1 MKYQRERMIDKKRI
15 IACRAEP
22 AEPFVC
28 GEMVTCTLVIS
39 VTEDISTNGRIRF
52 HFTESPY
59 YRIPPNYGLPA
70 KGFVFFARLHFQTD
84 NPGAVGYVTAETKS
98 GQPVAIELAP
108 GRCYFTIV
116 CEGGLAAGETLVVTI
131 GDTRAGSPGIEVA
144 HHPTYGDWQLVCD
157 LDREGD
163 GNFVRQDL
171 MPRMRVVAAPP
182 SRVLVRTKSDAQ
194 PGVPADLQIAVTDRF
209 GNHVENFRGTFRP
222 IENGAYHTTRTEF
235 SLEPKDIGSK
245 CWQNAVVF
253 DEEGI
258 HRVNV
263 ESVDSQGDTSL
274 RGVGHPV
281 VCDSREDDYQLLWG
295 DIHGHS
301 YCTDGTH
308 SPEFFYSYG
317 RNVGYLDFCALTDH
331 DTFSHEVWQGMMDS
345 AEIAYD
351 PGRFTTFLGYE
362 WAGELSQ
369 SICVLFKN
377 AVGGYYPGSEAASHY
392 PQNLINLIK
401 NEDAMIIRHDMP
413 PPGSRWQK
421 LDASDTL
428 ERLVEIYSPFHCSE
442 SAHSPAARG
451 PLDDGNSIQ
460 AALGDGLRFGFVGC
474 SDSHISMPGRRQGVS
489 KGSPGYRAGIYGLT
503 AVYAAENTR
512 DAVFDALLARRCY
525 AATDRIYLDFQ
536 VNNEPMGSELRL
548 REPRTIRVRAAG
560 TAPFVHVEIIKN
572 NGVVHSTAQDVLE
585 TEFEYVD
592 KAEICP
598 NDYYYLRITQEDG
611 DMAWSSP
618 VWVDPL

>member
-1 MKYQRERMIDKKRI
+1 MVDERRI
-15 IACRAEP
+15 ISCRSEP

-28 GEMVTCTLVIS
+28 GELVTCTLVIS
-39 VTEDISTNGRIRF
+39 VLEDIPPNGRIRF

-70 KGFVFFARLHFQTD
+70 KGFVFFARHHFQTD
-84 NPGAVGYVTAETKS
+84 NPQNVGYITAETKS
-98 GQPVAIELAP
+98 GQFVSIELAP
-108 GRCYFTIV
+108 GRCFFTIV
-116 CEGGLAAGETLVVTI
+116 CQNGLTAGETLVVTI
-131 GDTRAGSPGIEVA
+131 GDTRADSPGIEVA

-157 LDREGD
+157 LDCQGD

-171 MPRMRVVAAPP
+171 MPHMRVITASP
-182 SRVLVRTKSDAQ
+182 SQVLVRTKSGAV
-194 PGVPADLQIAVTDRF
+194 PGLPADLQIMVTDRF
-209 GNHVENFRGTFRP
+209 GNHVKNFRGTFRLS
-222 IENGAYHTTRTEF
+222 EDASNHATQTEF
-235 SLEPKDIGSK
+235 TLEPKDIGSK

-263 ESVDSQGDTSL
+263 ESVGAAGDASL
-274 RGVGHPV
+274 RGVSQPV
-281 VCDSREDDYQLLWG
+281 VCDSLEDDYQLLWG

-331 DTFSHEVWQGMMDS
+331 DTFSHDVWQMMMDS
-345 AEIAYD
+345 AENANE

-377 AVGGYYPGSEAASHY
+377 AVGGYYPGSEDASRI
-392 PQNLINLIK
+392 PRDLIELIK

-413 PPGSRWQK
+413 PPGDRWQQ
-421 LDASDTL
+421 LDRSGQL
-428 ERLVEIYSPFHCSE
+428 ERLVEIYSPFHSSE
-442 SAHSPAARG
+442 SAHNPNARG
-451 PLDDGNSIQ
+451 PLDDGNSVQ
-460 AALGDGLRFGFVGC
+460 AALADGLRFGFVGC

-525 AATDRIYLDFQ
+525 AATDCIFLDFR
-536 VNNEPMGSELRL
+536 VNNQPMGSELRL
-548 REPRTIRVRAAG
+548 REPRIIRARAAG

-572 NGVVHSTAQDVLE
+572 NGVVHSTAQGVLE
-585 TEFEYVD
+585 IEFEYVD
-592 KAEICP
+592 ETEICP
-598 NDYYYLRITQEDG
+598 NDYYYLQITQEDG
-611 DMAWSSP
+611 NMAWSSP

>member
-1 MKYQRERMIDKKRI
+1 MIDKKRI
-15 IACRAEP
+15 ISCRAEP
-22 AEPFVC
+22 DAPFVC
-28 GEMVTCTLVIS
+28 GELVTCTLSITVAH
-39 VTEDISTNGRIRF
+39 DISPGGRIRF

-59 YRIPPNYGLPA
+59 YRNSPNYGLPA
-70 KGFVFFARLHFQTD
+70 KGYVFFARVHFQTD
-84 NPGAVGYVTAETKS
+84 KPQETGYITAETTS
-98 GQPVAIELAP
+98 GQPVGIELAP
-108 GRCYFTIV
+108 GRCFFTIV
-116 CEGGLAAGETLVVTI
+116 CERGLTVGETLVITI
-131 GDTRAGSPGIEVA
+131 GDRRAGGPGIEVA

-163 GNFVRQDL
+163 GNFIRQDL
-171 MPRMRVVAAPP
+171 MPHMRVVATQP
-182 SRVLVRTKSDAQ
+182 SHVLVRTKSGVG
-194 PGVPADLQIAVTDRF
+194 PGVPADLQITVTDRF
-209 GNHVENFRGTFRP
+209 GNHAEGFQGTFRAT
-222 IENGAYHTTRTEF
+222 ENGAYRTTRSEF

-245 CWQNAVVF
+245 CWRNAAIF
-253 DEEGI
+253 HEEGI

-263 ESVDSQGDTSL
+263 ESVATAGDAMLSS
-274 RGVGHPV
+274 VSHPV

-308 SPEFFYSYG
+308 SPEFFYGYG
-317 RNVGYLDFCALTDH
+317 RDVGYLDFCALTDH

-345 AEIAYD
+345 AEKANE

-377 AVGGYYPGSEAASHY
+377 AVGGYYPGSEITSHY
-392 PQNLINLIK
+392 PQNLIDLIK
-401 NEDAMIIRHDMP
+401 YEDAMIIRHDMP
-413 PPGSRWQK
+413 PPGNRWQK
-421 LDASDTL
+421 LDASDSL
-428 ERLVEIYSPFHCSE
+428 ERLVEMYSPFHCSE
-442 SAHSPAARG
+442 TAHSSAARG

-460 AALGDGLRFGFVGC
+460 AALADGLRFGFVGC

-503 AVYAAENTR
+503 AVYAAENSR
-512 DAVFDALLARRCY
+512 EAVFDALLSRRCY

-536 VNNEPMGSELRL
+536 VGNQPMGSELHL
-548 REPRTIRVRAAG
+548 REPRIIRARAAG
-560 TAPFVHVEIIKN
+560 TAPFVHGEIIKN
-572 NGVVHSTAQDVLE
+572 NDVVYSTAQGALE
-585 TEFEYVD
+585 AEFEYVD

-598 NDYYYLRITQEDG
+598 NDYYYLRITQEDSN
-611 DMAWSSP
+611 MAWSSP

>member
-1 MKYQRERMIDKKRI
+1 MVNERRI
-15 IACRAEP
+15 ISCRAEP

-28 GEMVTCTLVIS
+28 GELVTCTLAIS
-39 VTEDISTNGRIRF
+39 VMDDISPDGRIRF

-59 YRIPPNYGLPA
+59 YRISPNFGLPA
-70 KGFVFFARLHFQTD
+70 KGFVFFARLQFQTD
-84 NPGAVGYVTAETKS
+84 KPQESGYITAESKS
-98 GQPVAIELAP
+98 GKPVTIELAP
-108 GRCYFTIV
+108 GRCFFTIV
-116 CEGGLAAGETLVVTI
+116 CKHGLSAGETLVVTI
-131 GDTRAGSPGIEVA
+131 GDKRAGSPGIEVA

-157 LDREGD
+157 LDCQGN
-163 GNFVRQDL
+163 GNFVRQAL
-171 MPRMRVVAAPP
+171 MPHMRVIPATPTQL
-182 SRVLVRTKSDAQ
+182 LVRTKSSAVS
-194 PGVPADLQIAVTDRF
+194 GVPADLQITVTDRF
-209 GNHVENFRGTFRP
+209 GNHVEGFRRTFRP
-222 IENGAYHTTRTEF
+222 TENGAYHTTRTEF

-263 ESVDSQGDTSL
+263 ESVGSAGDAPLCGTSP
-274 RGVGHPV
+274 PV
-281 VCDSREDDYQLLWG
+281 VRGSRADDCQLLWG
-295 DIHGHS
+295 DVHGHS

-377 AVGGYYPGSEAASHY
+377 AVGGYYPGSEAASRY
-392 PQNLINLIK
+392 PQNLIDLIRY
-401 NEDAMIIRHDMP
+401 EDAMIIRHDMP

-442 SAHSPAARG
+442 SAHSSAARG

-460 AALGDGLRFGFVGC
+460 AALSDGLRFGFVGC

-592 KAEICP
+592 ETEICP